1 MKRPLALKVCD
12 RRRFIGNQQ
21 ATLLQVRNGQ
31 DLRSDQG
38 AECASCCRS
47 NPNPRED
54 KQLLAGQVPYWREK
68 EMNEIR
74 RRWTRETQLDEN
86 GSRGHQRGQSLII
99 VVFAFIGILALV
111 GLSIDLG
118 LVYVERVRVGRAADA
133 TALAAVAELP
143 LEQAAQMRAR
153 DYLRDNGYDPD
164 DFYTRVVIN
173 PGADDVV
180 IAGPEEVDANTVIW
194 IDTAFSRD
202 TSTPFPTNVDTS
214 DRIRI
219 TIRKQVRMTFLQFIG
234 WHQLPVQ
241 ASAEAENISNLDVV
255 IVYDHSGSMEFD
267 TLCYECWTPD
277 GQDGCTEDDGCIHPL
292 PWAQSP
298 TSPPA
303 TPDHCRTGNNYGNEN
318 RGGRTYTHT
327 DEYYQDTGNSRYY
340 IVIEAEEYSSYNEL
354 ADYHDWAY
362 TPYRTY
368 WVIQRNDGVNSSG
381 RDPRGAYISHHPYAN
396 YQNVQGSF
404 GVSCQWS
411 AVNGPGANCRNGL
424 SGGPF
429 PAPRVDY
436 KFQVPASTTYYVWLR
451 GQGGGWGGTADN
463 HIFWG
468 LDGSVLGQEDGF
480 DVGAGYDGA
489 AWGNW
494 DWRRL
499 SLNEGQGYTNADYQ
513 VYLPAGTHTLHL
525 WGGGAGFDVDRIVVT
540 TDSNLPDGMQNAPA
554 NNARTDWA
562 CEPCDPRFGGYPG
575 GEHLANNWWLPDC
588 NVGANPDQRLDPI
601 YGGEQPIRDAL
612 SAAMN
617 FIGKMDFRLDQIGY
631 VRYESSSETANE
643 LECLRRPGWGPELC
657 PVDADGD
664 DVADRIE
671 DTVIFQLNATQAGGG
686 TNMAGGMEDG
696 IDVLSTQGGHF
707 GRPGA
712 AHIMVLMT
720 DGEANERPNNYCDD
734 EDLWPDNSGSDSENR
749 AKDCVIY
756 YANEARDNG
765 IVIYTISLGYGADL
779 EIMEEVADIT
789 GGEHRWAPNPTT
801 LDAIF
806 DELFERIFLRLV
818 D

>member
-1 MKRPLALKVCD
+1 
-12 RRRFIGNQQ
+12 
-21 ATLLQVRNGQ
+21 
-31 DLRSDQG
+31 
-38 AECASCCRS
+38 
-47 NPNPRED
+47 
-54 KQLLAGQVPYWREK
+54 
-68 EMNEIR
+68 MNEIR
-74 RRWTRETQLDEN
+74 RRWTRETQPDEN
-86 GSRGHQRGQSLII
+86 GSRRLERGQSLII
-99 VVFAFIGILALV
+99 VVFAFMGILALV

-118 LVYVERVRVGRAADA
+118 LVYVERVRAGRAADA

-164 DFYTRVVIN
+164 GANTRVVIN
-173 PGADDVV
+173 PGADDEVV
-180 IAGPEEVDANTVIW
+180 TGPDEVDAITVIW

-202 TSTPFPTNVDTS
+202 TSTPFPTNLNTS

-219 TIRKQVRMTFLQFIG
+219 TIKKQVRMTFLQFIG

-267 TLCYECWTPD
+267 TLCYECWSPK

-292 PWAQSP
+292 QWAQSP

-303 TPDHCRTGNNYGNEN
+303 TPNHCAGWDPATGTFNCGSYTSTGAPSGYQKNNCNYRNTSNGNL
-318 RGGRTYTHT
+318 YF
-327 DEYYQDTGNSRYY
+327 
-340 IVIEAEEYSSYNEL
+340 VVEAEEYSSYSEL

-368 WVIQRNDGVNSSG
+368 WVIQRNNGVGSSG
-381 RDPRGAYISHHPYAN
+381 RDSRGAYISHHPYAN
-396 YQNVQGSF
+396 YTAVKGSF
-404 GVSCQWS
+404 GVSCEWS
-411 AVNGPGANCRNGL
+411 AVNGSRNCRNGL
-424 SGGPF
+424 TGGPF

-436 KFQVPASTTYYVWLR
+436 KFNVPASATYYVWLR
-451 GQGGGWGGTADN
+451 GQGGGWGGGADN
-463 HIFWG
+463 HVFWG

-480 DVGAGYDGA
+480 PQGASYDGA
-489 AWGNW
+489 SSGSWS
-494 DWRRL
+494 WRRL
-499 SLNEGQGYTNADYQ
+499 SLNEGQGSTNGDYA
-513 VYLPAGTHTLHL
+513 VYLTAGTHTLHL
-525 WGGGAGFDVDRIVVT
+525 WGGGAGFDVDRIILT
-540 TDSNLPDGMQNAPA
+540 TDSGTSLPSSMTPSGTTLQA
-554 NNARTDWA
+554 NSARTDWA

-575 GEHLANNWWLPDC
+575 GEHLAGDWWLPDC
-588 NVGANPDQRLDPI
+588 HVGANPDQRLDPI

-631 VRYESSSETANE
+631 VRYSGSSELSNE
-643 LECLRRPGWGPELC
+643 LECLRRLGPDDC
-657 PVDADGD
+657 TVDADGD
-664 DVADRIE
+664 GVADPIE
-671 DTVIFQLNATQAGGG
+671 DTVIYELNDTEAGGS
-686 TNMAGGMEDG
+686 TNIAGGMEDG
-696 IDVLSTQGGHF
+696 IAVLSTGGSHR

-720 DGEANERPNNYCDD
+720 DGEANVVPNSYCYAQ
-734 EDLWPDNSGSDSENR
+734 DLWPDNSGTTDENR

-756 YANEARDNG
+756 YANEAHNNG

-779 EIMEEVADIT
+779 EIMEEVANIT
-789 GGEHRWAPNPTT
+789 GGEHRWAPNPST
-801 LDAIF
+801 LDDIF